1 MTQQEITQHDRPPQV
16 VIVGGGF
23 GGLYAARALRD
34 APCDVTLVDRT
45 PQHVFQPLLYQCA
58 TGILSEGQITA
69 PLRRLFR
76 KHHNLECISAEAV
89 NVDAARRRL
98 ICIRPLGEAI
108 EVPYDHLI
116 VAVGLRQSYFGHDEF
131 AEWAPGMK
139 TISDALTIRR
149 RVLGAFEM
157 AETAANPAEQQQ
169 WLTFA
174 LVGAGPTGVELAGQI
189 RELATKTLRAEYR
202 RVQPE
207 DARVVLFDGGA
218 APLASFGPQLSRQ
231 ATRTL
236 RELGVELRMDSIV
249 TSVDGDG
256 LRARAKDGTESRLDA
271 ATVLWTAGVE
281 APPIAAALAAATG
294 VHQDRSGRIP
304 VQDDLTIAGHPE
316 ISVVGDLMTLR
327 KLPGLAEVAMQSG
340 HYAGHRVKR
349 LLTGQAEEKPFK
361 YRDLGSAAYISR
373 GRAVVS
379 ACGCTCGASPAGS
392 PGCSFTSRS
401 SPGTATGS
409 APSSPGGSPS
419 PATYGGSAPTPL
431 AGSGASRTC
440 TTRPRLKKRRPPPP
454 RPRRCRRRDARCR
467 APATDPGGSG
477 PELAYARTVRFV
489 AGQRSGRIELAALL
503 RVLGIASAELAA
515 CWQLTAHAPA
525 GSAGLLALAAVA
537 LTGAAIVLLTR
548 SGWLPALTAGPL
560 LRRANALRRKSWG
573 AAFQRQ
579 LDPDAAGRARPRAP
593 SAVPAAA

>member
-1 MTQQEITQHDRPPQV
+1 MTQEDRPPQV

-34 APCDVTLVDRT
+34 APCEVTLVDRT
-45 PQHVFQPLLYQCA
+45 AQHVFQPLLYQCA

-76 KHHNLECISAEAV
+76 QHHNLECVSAEAV

-98 ICIRPLGEAI
+98 ICVRPLGEAI

-116 VAVGLRQSYFGHDEF
+116 VAAGLRQSYFGHDEF

-149 RVLGAFEM
+149 RVFGAFEM
-157 AETAANPAEQQQ
+157 AETAANPAEQQH

-189 RELATKTLRAEYR
+189 RELATKTLRAEFR

-236 RELGVELRMDSIV
+236 RELGVELRMNSVV
-249 TSVDGDG
+249 TTVDGHG

-281 APPIAAALAAATG
+281 APRLAGALATATG
-294 VHQDRSGRIP
+294 APQDRSGRIP
-304 VQDDLTIAGHPE
+304 VQDNLTIAGHPE

-340 HYAGHRVKR
+340 FYAGRRVKR
-349 LLTGQAEEKPFK
+349 LLTGRGEPKPFK
-361 YRDLGSAAYISR
+361 YHDLGSAAYVSR

-379 ACGCTCGASPAGS
+379 AGPLHLWGFPGWVAWLFIHIAFLTGYRNRLGAILTWWLA
-392 PGCSFTSRS
+392 FTRDVRRER
-401 SPGTATGS
+401 A
-409 APSSPGGSPS
+409 
-419 PATYGGSAPTPL
+419 Y
-431 AGSGASRTC
+431 
-440 TTRPRLKKRRPPPP
+440 TTRGVGRVQDLYYPSEAEK
-454 RPRRCRRRDARCR
+454 
-467 APATDPGGSG
+467 AP
-477 PELAYARTVRFV
+477 
-489 AGQRSGRIELAALL
+489 
-503 RVLGIASAELAA
+503 
-515 CWQLTAHAPA
+515 
-525 GSAGLLALAAVA
+525 
-537 LTGAAIVLLTR
+537 
-548 SGWLPALTAGPL
+548 
-560 LRRANALRRKSWG
+560 
-573 AAFQRQ
+573 
-579 LDPDAAGRARPRAP
+579 
-593 SAVPAAA
+593 PAAAEAPAVPTSGRSMPRRGD